1 MAKSKIKEKDQHK
14 TSVSQVVLS
23 TYPYKSVIRK
33 YTSQIA
39 QGKRPIMRDDPEEKS
54 IIRSN
59 KINPSSI
66 SKSKVSGSQR
76 LKSVRNNTPGRKRNL
91 NTGAISNVKDYLK

>member
-1 MAKSKIKEKDQHK
+1 
-14 TSVSQVVLS
+14 
-23 TYPYKSVIRK
+23 
-33 YTSQIA
+33 
-39 QGKRPIMRDDPEEKS
+39 MRDDPEEKS

-91 NTGAISNVKDYLK
+91 NTGAISNVKRLPKIGHS